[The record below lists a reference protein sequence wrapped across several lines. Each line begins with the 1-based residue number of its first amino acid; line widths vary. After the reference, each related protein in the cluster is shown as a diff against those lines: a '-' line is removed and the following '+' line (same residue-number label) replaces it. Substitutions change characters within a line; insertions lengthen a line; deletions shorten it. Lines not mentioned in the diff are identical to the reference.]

1 MLEAMAMRALSMVH
15 LQTGGVWGRRA
26 MMVSEEVPVWRVK
39 GTTGQAVRG
48 VVLFWRGGRGRV
60 RGGGGGGR
68 ASKVGGR

>member
-1 MLEAMAMRALSMVH
+1 
-15 LQTGGVWGRRA
+15 

-39 GTTGQAVRG
+39 GTAGQAIRG